1 MSLDNPRQQEAWD
14 APLGESTQ
22 FAPVLLLSAAICVIV
37 RDRSRFLAYDLVPD
51 FLYSSMAF
59 CLNSAVYLGDGAP
72 IVPPPSP
79 LSVVIPWTGAVLWTF
94 GIELMS
100 ALPLI
105 FHGR

>member
-72 IVPPPSP
+72 IVPPLPRFRSSYRGLGLFYGHSE
-79 LSVVIPWTGAVLWTF
+79 LS
-94 GIELMS
+94 
-100 ALPLI
+100 
-105 FHGR
+105 